1 MRLLYLLALLSAA
14 LLPVSLFAQDIVIFP
29 QAKPQPAASANAK
42 SWDIDVA
49 GDKQFTGTQIDVKA
63 GDTLKFTTTG
73 NLQLLSPAKQIGPE
87 GTARGWMD
95 MVKTY
100 PVLDG
105 AKFALIGKIGDRDTA
120 RAFPIGPSREQKVGL
135 GGRLYLGINMLTS
148 DRVDGT
154 FHVHIERTAAPAGG
168 VSKANVTSMTQ
179 AQLDSVATRV
189 SDKDGNLGDRVN
201 FFVVGSE
208 NQVRS
213 ALDQGGWTKVDKN
226 KKQAILDGLLN
237 SLSKQAYVSLPMSE
251 LMLFGRVQDYGY
263 AQGDPL
269 KVVSSRHH
277 FRIWKAPFTV
287 GGSTVWA
294 GAGTHDIGFDKDNRN
309 NGVTHKID
317 PETDKEREYI
327 AASFAESGMVVETDF
342 MTATN
347 TVRTA
352 KTATGSEFKSDGRT
366 VIVYMTPD
374 KSDSAASF
382 ADQFCTVLQQNPDGG
397 SWGPCATY
405 LDGGGKT
412 DAKLGA
418 LNKNYRVLIIP
429 GFMSSCFPESPAF
442 QEGQEVLKSKYGM
455 TVDLLAVPN
464 DPSTSNAKV
473 IGDYIREQRKT
484 DNRKFILIGYS
495 KGTPDS
501 QEALARDKD
510 VSDAVAAFITVAGAS
525 GGSQI
530 AELIPGM
537 ADAYIKQ
544 YFKLDNCKGDVAAGF
559 KSLKRSERQ
568 LFLGQY
574 PDPVVPTY
582 SIIAFSDDTN
592 TSKALKQSWMMLSA
606 ADNYEDGQ
614 LTRQDAIVPGAKY
627 LGALRGDHFSVALPF
642 EKSTQQAIRTG
653 MDKTHFPR
661 AALLESLIRFVTS
674 DLGSGAG
681 SN

>member
-1 MRLLYLLALLSAA
+1 MRLLILS
-14 LLPVSLFAQDIVIFP
+14 SLVLVPAFAQTTAHDV
-29 QAKPQPAASANAK
+29 
-42 SWDIDVA
+42 DVA
-49 GDKQFTGTQIDVKA
+49 GDKQFTDTQIDVKA
-63 GDTLKFTTTG
+63 GETLKFTATG
-73 NLQLLSPAKQIGPE
+73 SLQFLAPAKQVGPE

-95 MVKTY
+95 MIKTY

-105 AKFALIGKIGDRDTA
+105 AKSALIGRIGDRETA
-120 RAFPIGPSREQKVGL
+120 RAFPIGANRQMKVAL
-135 GGRLYLGINMLTS
+135 DGRLFLGINMLAT

-154 FHVHIERTAAPAGG
+154 FRVHIERIPAPSGAIGAASA
-168 VSKANVTSMTQ
+168 KVTPMTQ
-179 AQLDSVATRV
+179 EQVDSVPARV
-189 SDKDGNLGDRVN
+189 NDKQGNLGDRVN
-201 FFVVGSE
+201 FLVVGSE
-208 NQVRS
+208 NQVRA
-213 ALDQGGWTKVDKN
+213 ALVQGGWTSVDKN
-226 KKQAILDGLLN
+226 KKQAILDGLMN

-269 KVVSSRHH
+269 KVVSTRHH

-287 GGSTVWA
+287 GGITVWA
-294 GAGTHDIGFDKDNRN
+294 GAGTHDIGFDRDNRN

-317 PETDKEREYI
+317 PETDKERDYI
-327 AASFAESGMVVETDF
+327 AASFAESGMVVKTDY
-342 MTATN
+342 MTSKEA
-347 TVRTA
+347 VMTA

-366 VIVYMTPD
+366 VIIYMTPD
-374 KSDSAASF
+374 KADDAAAF
-382 ADQFCTVLQQNPDGG
+382 GDQFCSVLKQNPDGG
-397 SWGPCATY
+397 DWGPCATY

-412 DAKLGA
+412 DSKLGA
-418 LNKNYRVLIIP
+418 LNTKYRVLIIP

-464 DPSTSNAKV
+464 DPATLNAKL

-484 DNRKFILIGYS
+484 DSRKFILIGYS
-495 KGTPDS
+495 KGAPDA

-530 AELIPGM
+530 AEIIPGM

-559 KSLKRSERQ
+559 KSLKRSARQ
-568 LFLGQY
+568 EFLAQY

-582 SIIAFSDDTN
+582 SIIAFSDSTN
-592 TSKALKQSWMMLSA
+592 TSKALLQSWNLLSGY
-606 ADNYEDGQ
+606 DSYEDGQ

-642 EKSTQQAIRTG
+642 EKSTQQAIRGG

-661 AALLESLIRFVTS
+661 AALLESLVRYVTT
-674 DLGSGAG
+674 DLGL
-681 SN
+681 N

>member
-1 MRLLYLLALLSAA
+1 MRLLHLALVLVLVPA
-14 LLPVSLFAQDIVIFP
+14 FAQEIKIFDF
-29 QAKPQPAASANAK
+29 ATPAAAPAK
-42 SWDIDVA
+42 VSSGTTFDIDVA
-49 GDKQFTGTQIDVKA
+49 GDKQFTDTQIDVKA
-63 GDTLKFTTTG
+63 GDTLKFTATG
-73 NLQLLSPAKQIGPE
+73 SLQFLAPAKQVGPE
-87 GTARGWMD
+87 GSARGWMD

-100 PVLDG
+100 PVVDG
-105 AKFALIGKIGDRDTA
+105 AKSALIGRIGDRETA
-120 RAFPIGPSREQKVGL
+120 RAFLIGAAREQRVAL
-135 GGRLYLGINMLTS
+135 DGRLYLGLNMLTT

-154 FHVHIERTAAPAGG
+154 FHVHIERTPAAANAVP
-168 VSKANVTSMTQ
+168 VKANVTLLSQ
-179 AQLDSVATRV
+179 SQLDSVATRV
-189 SDKDGNLGDRVN
+189 VDKDGNLGDRVN

-208 NQVRS
+208 NQVRA

-226 KKQAILDGLLN
+226 KKQAIIDGLLN

-287 GGSTVWA
+287 GGDTVWA
-294 GAGTHDIGFDKDNRN
+294 GAGTHDIGFDRDNRN

-317 PETDKEREYI
+317 PETDKERDYI
-327 AASFAESGMVVETDF
+327 AASFAESGMVVKTDY
-342 MTATN
+342 MTAKD
-347 TVRTA
+347 TVLSA
-352 KTATGSEFKSDGRT
+352 KTATGSEFRSDGRT
-366 VIVYMTPD
+366 AVVYM
-374 KSDSAASF
+374 KSDSTDQASSF
-382 ADQFCTVLQQNPDGG
+382 GDQFCTVLAQNPDGG
-397 SWGPCATY
+397 DWGACTTY

-412 DAKLGA
+412 GAKLGS
-418 LNKNYRVLIIP
+418 LNTKYRVLIVP
-429 GFMSSCFPESPAF
+429 GFMSSCFPDSPAF
-442 QEGQEVLKSKYGM
+442 QEGQVVLKTKYGM

-464 DPSTSNAKV
+464 DPSRSNAKM
-473 IGDYIREQRKT
+473 IGDFIREQRRT
-484 DNRKFILIGYS
+484 DSRKFILIGYS
-495 KGTPDS
+495 KGTPDA

-537 ADAYIKQ
+537 ADAYITQ

-568 LFLGQY
+568 SFLGQF
-574 PDPVVPTY
+574 PNPIVPTY
-582 SIIAFSDDTN
+582 SIIAFSDSTN
-592 TSKALKQSWMMLSA
+592 TSKALLQSWNMLSGF
-606 ADNYEDGQ
+606 DSYEDGQ

-642 EKSTQQAIRTG
+642 EKSADKTIRSG

-661 AALLESLIRFVTS
+661 AALLESLIRFVTA
-674 DLGSGAG
+674 DLGL
-681 SN
+681 N